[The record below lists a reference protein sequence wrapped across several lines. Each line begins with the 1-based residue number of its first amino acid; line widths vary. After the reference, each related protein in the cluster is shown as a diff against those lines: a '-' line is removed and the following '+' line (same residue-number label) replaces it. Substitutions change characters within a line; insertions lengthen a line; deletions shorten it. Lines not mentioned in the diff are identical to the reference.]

1 MGFLDGRRRGT
12 FSRYGARRGAVT
24 AAAAAATKQQTQS
37 LQRLHQKWQT
47 QAFGYYSKLGEC
59 WNPAQFYARSMA
71 KLSVFMGEVDPKT
84 GEIKPTE
91 DPKIIGLFEPIQQA
105 ASGEGGLLASY
116 GRLKFLIGE
125 GRQIQYRLPEEL
137 DPDSA
142 QKPPIWEFL
151 SPTELA
157 VREEGRYVVR
167 TAQGSG
173 EGVQYEN
180 ISDEEGAGDPE
191 PGQMRMWRFW
201 RKHPEYSEQADSPV
215 RAVLD
220 LYEQLWW
227 VTMGERADIQNRI
240 ANAGIVLVPREIDLE
255 VSEAEIEALGEDP
268 DADPFMVRIAGLM
281 MAAIGDPGSAGA
293 AVPGVIRAPAEFLH
307 PDVFRHLTFHDPQ
320 SSVFATQ
327 REDALI
333 RRIGL
338 GLDLP
343 LEEITGLSQANHWT
357 AWKIDDEK
365 WAHVQPP
372 SQSWCDDVFNAIM
385 RPLML
390 ANGIADP
397 DRYPVMYDNTDL
409 VTDPDKGKTA
419 IQLHKDGVLSAE
431 TTLEVNGFDPE
442 DDLMTG
448 DEKEEWL
455 AIQMRSLELLGVTPA
470 ADPNAQP
477 APADQQDPPA
487 EPAPEEEPQTEE
499 DQGDGPPL
507 LPSAR
512 QAATVRGIAE
522 FALDRAREMAG
533 AKVRSYR
540 RSCPECFEGF
550 EDVPNRDL
558 VAALGRERIKRIGC
572 ASPNA
577 LVSGITSSFLITCE
591 RLGVKVSGDLAEG
604 IELHAAQ
611 WLFAPE
617 PPPLPEELLRDLVRA

>member
-1 MGFLDGRRRGT
+1 MGLFDGRRRGK
-12 FSRYGARRGAVT
+12 FSWHGAGRRALTSAAT
-24 AAAAAATKQQTQS
+24 AATQEQTKN
-37 LQRLHQKWQT
+37 LQRLHQRWQA
-47 QAFGYYSKLGEC
+47 QAFGYYDKLGEC

-71 KLSVFMGEVDPKT
+71 KLSVYMGELDPET
-84 GEIKPTE
+84 GEINPTE
-91 DPKIIGLFEPIQQA
+91 DPKVLDLFEPIQQA

-125 GRQIQYRLPEEL
+125 GRQVQYRPPESI

-142 QKPPIWEFL
+142 QNPPIWEFL

-157 VREEGRYVVR
+157 VREEGRYIVR
-167 TAQGSG
+167 TAGGGG
-173 EGVQYEN
+173 EGVQYVN
-180 ISDEEGAGDPE
+180 ISDDPEAGEPE
-191 PGQMRMWRFW
+191 PGEMRMWRFW
-201 RKHPEYSEQADSPV
+201 RKHPQFSDQADSPV

-281 MAAIGDPGSAGA
+281 MAAIGDPGAASA

-320 SSVFATQ
+320 SSMFATQ
-327 REDALI
+327 REEALV
-333 RRIGL
+333 RRIGM

-390 ANGIADP
+390 ANGIEDP

-419 IQLHKDGVLSAE
+419 IVLHKDGVLKAA
-431 TTLEVNGFDPE
+431 TTLEVNGFDPDE
-442 DDLMTG
+442 DLMEG
-448 DEKEEWL
+448 EEKEEWL
-455 AIQMRSLELLGVTPA
+455 AIQGVGDLA
-470 ADPNAQP
+470 A
-477 APADQQDPPA
+477 
-487 EPAPEEEPQTEE
+487 EEEPPVEEEPVEEEPDTED
-499 DQGDGPPL
+499 DQDEEEDGPPL

-512 QAATVRGIAE
+512 EAATVRGIAE

-533 AKVRSYR
+533 AKVRSQR

-550 EDVPNRDL
+550 EGVPNRDL
-558 VAALGRERIKRIGC
+558 VAALGRERLKRIGC
-572 ASPNA
+572 ATPGA
-577 LVSGITSSFLITCE
+577 LVAGITSSFLSTCE
-591 RLGVKVSGDLAEG
+591 RLGVRVSPELAEG
-604 IELHAAQ
+604 IELHAAT
-611 WLFAPE
+611 WLFE
-617 PPPLPEELLRDLVRA
+617 ENPPPLPEDLLLDLVRV